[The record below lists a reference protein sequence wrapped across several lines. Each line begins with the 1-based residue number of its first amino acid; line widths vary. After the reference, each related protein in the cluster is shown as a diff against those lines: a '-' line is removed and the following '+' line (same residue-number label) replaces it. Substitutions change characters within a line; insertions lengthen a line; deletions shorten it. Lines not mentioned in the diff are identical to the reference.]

1 MGILKKGS
9 YGGAPVS
16 NFNYAPVNLISEDK
30 TETIK
35 FNREEY
41 LALIEE
47 AKKEGYEQG
56 LQNGY
61 TDGYSQGVSK
71 FEEEKADLYASLES
85 DKDAVKTFL
94 ENESVKYINSF
105 QTDMQQLILNSI
117 NKLFLNCI
125 ENDYMMQIYLN
136 ELITYLINSLK
147 DFSVSANTL
156 TISKI
161 SQTLNDNSIEYTV
174 DDSLENYNI
183 VVSND
188 NEHQEYFLVEEFE
201 KIKELFE

>member
-16 NFNYAPVNLISEDK
+16 SFNYAPVNLISEDK

-41 LALIEE
+41 LAFIEE
-47 AKKEGYEQG
+47 AKKEGYEEG
-56 LQNGY
+56 LQKGY
-61 TDGYSQGVSK
+61 TDGYSQGASK
-71 FEEEKADLYASLES
+71 FEEEKTELYASLES
-85 DKDAVKTFL
+85 DKNAVKSFI
-94 ENESVKYINSF
+94 ENEAVKYVNSF

-117 NKLFLNCI
+117 NKLFFNCI
-125 ENDYMMQIYLN
+125 QNDYMMQAYLD
-136 ELITYLINSLK
+136 ELITYLIKSFK
-147 DFSVSANTL
+147 DFSISANTL

-161 SQTLNDNSIEYTV
+161 SQVLDDNSIEYSV
-174 DDSLENYNI
+174 DESLKNYNI
-183 VVSND
+183 VVRND
-188 NEHQEYFLVEEFE
+188 TEHQEYFLAEEFK